1 MSESASTSSESSAQ
15 SHDGSCHCG
24 AVKFTAKLDL
34 SKPVMTCNCSICS
47 RQGWMLAFVPKAD
60 ISISGEDQ
68 LTDYQFGKH
77 HLHHVFCK
85 VCGVHPFSH
94 GVDPSNNGETYGVNV
109 RCLPDVDLD
118 QLEVMKYDGKK
129 L

>member
-1 MSESASTSSESSAQ
+1 MSETTTSPGASTRTYE
-15 SHDGSCHCG
+15 GSCHCG
-24 AVKFTAKLDL
+24 GVQFTAKIDL
-34 SKPVMTCNCSICS
+34 SQPVMTCNCSICS

-68 LTDYQFGKH
+68 LTDYQFGKK
-77 HLHHVFCK
+77 HLHHTFCK

-94 GVDPSNNGETYGVNV
+94 GEDPSSKSQMYGVNV
-109 RCLPDVDLD
+109 RCLAGVEIES
-118 QLEVMKYDGKK
+118 LELMKYDGAK